1 MESYILRLRFSNVPL
16 SILFLKTYKRFWE
29 AFKRLLLENCIL
41 AYHKTDED
49 HAEIYYRLS
58 RKRSLCIFVTYL
70 ILNHKDTP
78 KSWATRLDKTSYLD
92 QNVSQTYQ
100 TKIFKTGRL
109 WSFWLKKP
117 EDFTLYSEI
126 AKYQKK
132 KK

>member
-1 MESYILRLRFSNVPL
+1 MRITRR
-16 SILFLKTYKRFWE
+16 
-29 AFKRLLLENCIL
+29 
-41 AYHKTDED
+41 
-49 HAEIYYRLS
+49 YYRLS

-132 KK
+132 KKKNKIKKKKKKKKTKKKMDHRLFLHCLSQ

>member
-1 MESYILRLRFSNVPL
+1 MRITRR
-16 SILFLKTYKRFWE
+16 
-29 AFKRLLLENCIL
+29 
-41 AYHKTDED
+41 
-49 HAEIYYRLS
+49 YYRLS

-100 TKIFKTGRL
+100 TKIFKTGWL

-117 EDFTLYSEI
+117 EHFTLYSEI

-132 KK
+132 KKIIKLKKKKKWTTGYFFTA